1 MSHKLAPLGRTHI
14 RHGSSTPEAN
24 SKSSSPLK
32 EWIHTH
38 NWEDMPSV
46 SPELKQLSGKNTVT
60 REVVHV
66 AKAARFDSSSS
77 SSDGLVTKMHV
88 ARASVAS
95 VSSVSSKHT
104 IAPKVASKHVVS
116 KEPVNKPVNQSME
129 KVLAERQKVYEE
141 AKAKKIAEAAAAKA
155 KAVERAK
162 EAHKAAVEKAVAE
175 RKAKLEAARKEKEA
189 EDRVAEEKET
199 VEIVHKKN
207 LKDSDGHDKIAGVSS
222 GKKAINSHDGH
233 LSSGKAN
240 KIDDHAEGREG
251 LSGKYRVYESKEYG
265 NYVRVN
271 DFGADAQGKKDS
283 LQAFKAA
290 LEAAHKEKAMI
301 FLDGTYYISNQI
313 VMDKTVSGARG
324 LFGSGMGKT
333 KVTFDK
339 AQTGEFNPDTNHDDI
354 REFAGILIN
363 GQNNKTIADLSVQ
376 YTNPDFYRKGLSYF
390 GKVNGILVN
399 DADNTL
405 ISKVEVSGA
414 NRAGVMFTSTAS
426 LETEKGHK
434 LTFKERVQSG
444 EIDEKYEAL
453 PLGENNR
460 IVDSYLH
467 HNRVAGALIGFQQ
480 NFIGEGNRLDWNGH
494 EADGGTGYGMA
505 VAAGSYNYGI
515 TYRKN
520 TTDHNYRKGL
530 DVHDGTGIVIENNVL
545 TGDRLYGI
553 VAYNRQ
559 FSMDKV
565 KITGNTI
572 IQDPSFRLNVDDD
585 LGKYYHM
592 YSGIQVQTNTQY
604 RDLHSADKGYFDI
617 SDNVIK
623 NLTVYQNNIQTY
635 AIEFR
640 NHESKMDYTLNMA
653 NNKIS
658 GESTK
663 YLIAVINDTYD
674 RVLSK
679 NGMGSGTI
687 TISGNDADIGKIMK
701 GAVPVYVEEHHGNVA
716 MHGAV
721 TIHNNKISVREESA
735 GYVEFAYLKSNAK
748 EYNITNNTLKLGGDL
763 NDALIDVHS
772 TNPKGKASLNVANNK
787 ILTDIKGEL
796 YDSWLRFENDI
807 NTYSEGNSHNGA
819 ALMKKVNT
827 TGSKMTL
834 SDVLSEV
841 NHIVETTKETVYHH
855 TQNVYTSGVEEH
867 HTTTGIL

>member
-66 AKAARFDSSSS
+66 AEAARFDSSSS

-116 KEPVNKPVNQSME
+116 KEPVNQSME

-162 EAHKAAVEKAVAE
+162 EAHKAAVEKAIAE

-240 KIDDHAEGREG
+240 KIDDHTEGRAG

-290 LEAAHKEKAMI
+290 LEAAHKEKAMV

-354 REFAGILIN
+354 REFAGILID

-505 VAAGSYNYGI
+505 VAAGS
-515 TYRKN
+515 
-520 TTDHNYRKGL
+520 
-530 DVHDGTGIVIENNVL
+530 
-545 TGDRLYGI
+545 
-553 VAYNRQ
+553 
-559 FSMDKV
+559 
-565 KITGNTI
+565 
-572 IQDPSFRLNVDDD
+572 
-585 LGKYYHM
+585 
-592 YSGIQVQTNTQY
+592 
-604 RDLHSADKGYFDI
+604 
-617 SDNVIK
+617 
-623 NLTVYQNNIQTY
+623 
-635 AIEFR
+635 
-640 NHESKMDYTLNMA
+640 
-653 NNKIS
+653 
-658 GESTK
+658 
-663 YLIAVINDTYD
+663 
-674 RVLSK
+674 
-679 NGMGSGTI
+679 
-687 TISGNDADIGKIMK
+687 
-701 GAVPVYVEEHHGNVA
+701 
-716 MHGAV
+716 
-721 TIHNNKISVREESA
+721 
-735 GYVEFAYLKSNAK
+735 
-748 EYNITNNTLKLGGDL
+748 
-763 NDALIDVHS
+763 
-772 TNPKGKASLNVANNK
+772 
-787 ILTDIKGEL
+787 
-796 YDSWLRFENDI
+796 
-807 NTYSEGNSHNGA
+807 
-819 ALMKKVNT
+819 
-827 TGSKMTL
+827 
-834 SDVLSEV
+834 
-841 NHIVETTKETVYHH
+841 
-855 TQNVYTSGVEEH
+855 
-867 HTTTGIL
+867 

>member
-1 MSHKLAPLGRTHI
+1 
-14 RHGSSTPEAN
+14 
-24 SKSSSPLK
+24 
-32 EWIHTH
+32 
-38 NWEDMPSV
+38 MPSV

-66 AKAARFDSSSS
+66 AEAARFDSSSS
-77 SSDGLVTKMHV
+77 SSDGFVTKMHV
-88 ARASVAS
+88 ARAGVAS
-95 VSSVSSKHT
+95 VSSVSSKH
-104 IAPKVASKHVVS
+104 IIVPKVASKHVVS
-116 KEPVNKPVNQSME
+116 KEPVNQSME

-199 VEIVHKKN
+199 VEIIHKKN
-207 LKDSDGHDKIAGVSS
+207 LRDSDGHDKIAGVSS

-290 LEAAHKEKAMI
+290 LEAAHKEKAMV

-354 REFAGILIN
+354 REFAGILID

-480 NFIGEGNRLDWNGH
+480 NFIGEGSRLDWNGH

-530 DVHDGTGIVIENNVL
+530 DVHDGTGIVIEDNVL

-640 NHESKMDYTLNMA
+640 NHESKMDYTLMMP
-653 NNKIS
+653 IS
-658 GESTK
+658 AR
-663 YLIAVINDTYD
+663 L
-674 RVLSK
+674 
-679 NGMGSGTI
+679 
-687 TISGNDADIGKIMK
+687 
-701 GAVPVYVEEHHGNVA
+701 
-716 MHGAV
+716 
-721 TIHNNKISVREESA
+721 
-735 GYVEFAYLKSNAK
+735 
-748 EYNITNNTLKLGGDL
+748 
-763 NDALIDVHS
+763 
-772 TNPKGKASLNVANNK
+772 
-787 ILTDIKGEL
+787 
-796 YDSWLRFENDI
+796 
-807 NTYSEGNSHNGA
+807 
-819 ALMKKVNT
+819 
-827 TGSKMTL
+827 
-834 SDVLSEV
+834 
-841 NHIVETTKETVYHH
+841 
-855 TQNVYTSGVEEH
+855 
-867 HTTTGIL
+867 

>member
-38 NWEDMPSV
+38 NWGDMPSV

-66 AKAARFDSSSS
+66 AEEARFDSSSS

-116 KEPVNKPVNQSME
+116 KEPVNQSME

-189 EDRVAEEKET
+189 EDRIAEEKET
-199 VEIVHKKN
+199 VEIIHKKN

-290 LEAAHKEKAMI
+290 LEAAHKEKAMV

-354 REFAGILIN
+354 REFAGILVD

-444 EIDEKYEAL
+444 EIDETYEAL

-617 SDNVIK
+617 SNNVIK

-674 RVLSK
+674 RILSK
-679 NGMGSGTI
+679 TVW
-687 TISGNDADIGKIMK
+687 A
-701 GAVPVYVEEHHGNVA
+701 AVPLPSAA
-716 MHGAV
+716 MMP
-721 TIHNNKISVREESA
+721 ISAR
-735 GYVEFAYLKSNAK
+735 L
-748 EYNITNNTLKLGGDL
+748 
-763 NDALIDVHS
+763 
-772 TNPKGKASLNVANNK
+772 
-787 ILTDIKGEL
+787 
-796 YDSWLRFENDI
+796 
-807 NTYSEGNSHNGA
+807 
-819 ALMKKVNT
+819 
-827 TGSKMTL
+827 
-834 SDVLSEV
+834 
-841 NHIVETTKETVYHH
+841 
-855 TQNVYTSGVEEH
+855 
-867 HTTTGIL
+867 

>member
-38 NWEDMPSV
+38 NLGDMPSV

-66 AKAARFDSSSS
+66 AEAARFDSSSS

-88 ARASVAS
+88 ARANVAS

-116 KEPVNKPVNQSME
+116 KEPVNQSME

-162 EAHKAAVEKAVAE
+162 EAHKAAVEKAAAE

-199 VEIVHKKN
+199 VEIIHKKN

-290 LEAAHKEKAMI
+290 LEAAHKEKAMV

-339 AQTGEFNPDTNHDDI
+339 AQTGVFNPNTNHDDI
-354 REFAGILIN
+354 RQFAGILID
-363 GQNNKTIADLSVQ
+363 GQNNKTIANLSVQ

-426 LETEKGHK
+426 LEKEKGQK

-505 VAAGSYNYGI
+505 VVAGSYNYGV

-520 TTDHNYRKGL
+520 TTNHNYRKGL
-530 DVHDGTGIVIENNVL
+530 DVHDGTGIVIEDNVL

-553 VAYNRQ
+553 AAYNRQ

-604 RDLHSADKGYFDI
+604 KDLHSANKGYFDI
-617 SDNVIK
+617 SNNVIK

-679 NGMGSGTI
+679 NGIGSGTI

-721 TIHNNKISVREESA
+721 TIHNNKISVREKSD

-748 EYNITNNTLKLGGDL
+748 EYNITNNTLKLGG
-763 NDALIDVHS
+763 ALDDVLVDVYS

-787 ILTDIKGEL
+787 IMTDIKDEL
-796 YDSWLRFENDI
+796 YDSWLRFENNI
-807 NTYSEGNSHNGA
+807 KTYSEGNSHNGA
-819 ALMKKVNT
+819 ALTKVNT
-827 TGSKMTL
+827 TGSKVAL
-834 SDVLSEV
+834 SDILSEA
-841 NHIVETTKETVYHH
+841 NYIVATTKDAVYHH
-855 TQNVYTSGVEEH
+855 TKSVYTSGVEEH

>member
-1 MSHKLAPLGRTHI
+1 M
-14 RHGSSTPEAN
+14 
-24 SKSSSPLK
+24 
-32 EWIHTH
+32 
-38 NWEDMPSV
+38 
-46 SPELKQLSGKNTVT
+46 
-60 REVVHV
+60 
-66 AKAARFDSSSS
+66 
-77 SSDGLVTKMHV
+77 
-88 ARASVAS
+88 
-95 VSSVSSKHT
+95 
-104 IAPKVASKHVVS
+104 
-116 KEPVNKPVNQSME
+116 
-129 KVLAERQKVYEE
+129 
-141 AKAKKIAEAAAAKA
+141 
-155 KAVERAK
+155 
-162 EAHKAAVEKAVAE
+162 
-175 RKAKLEAARKEKEA
+175 
-189 EDRVAEEKET
+189 
-199 VEIVHKKN
+199 
-207 LKDSDGHDKIAGVSS
+207 
-222 GKKAINSHDGH
+222 
-233 LSSGKAN
+233 
-240 KIDDHAEGREG
+240 
-251 LSGKYRVYESKEYG
+251 
-265 NYVRVN
+265 
-271 DFGADAQGKKDS
+271 
-283 LQAFKAA
+283 
-290 LEAAHKEKAMI
+290 
-301 FLDGTYYISNQI
+301 
-313 VMDKTVSGARG
+313 
-324 LFGSGMGKT
+324 
-333 KVTFDK
+333 
-339 AQTGEFNPDTNHDDI
+339 
-354 REFAGILIN
+354 
-363 GQNNKTIADLSVQ
+363 
-376 YTNPDFYRKGLSYF
+376 
-390 GKVNGILVN
+390 N

-426 LETEKGHK
+426 LEKEKGQK

-505 VAAGSYNYGI
+505 VVAGSYNYGV

-530 DVHDGTGIVIENNVL
+530 DVHDGTGIVIEDNVL

-553 VAYNRQ
+553 AAYNRQ

-604 RDLHSADKGYFDI
+604 KDLHSANKGYFDI
-617 SDNVIK
+617 SNNVIK

-663 YLIAVINDTYD
+663 YLIAVINNTYD

-679 NGMGSGTI
+679 NGIGSGTI

-721 TIHNNKISVREESA
+721 TIHNNKISVREKSD

-748 EYNITNNTLKLGGDL
+748 EYNITNNTLKLGG
-763 NDALIDVHS
+763 ALDDVLVDVYS

-787 ILTDIKGEL
+787 IMTDIKDEL
-796 YDSWLRFENDI
+796 YDSWLRFENNI
-807 NTYSEGNSHNGA
+807 KTYSEGNSHNGA
-819 ALMKKVNT
+819 ALTKVNT
-827 TGSKMTL
+827 TGSKVAL
-834 SDVLSEV
+834 SDILSEA
-841 NHIVETTKETVYHH
+841 NYIVATTKDAVYHH
-855 TQNVYTSGVEEH
+855 TKNVYTSGVEEH

>member
-38 NWEDMPSV
+38 NLGDMPSV

-66 AKAARFDSSSS
+66 AEAARFDSSSS

-88 ARASVAS
+88 ARANVAS

-116 KEPVNKPVNQSME
+116 KEPVNQSME

-162 EAHKAAVEKAVAE
+162 EAHKAAVEKAAAE

-290 LEAAHKEKAMI
+290 LEAAHKEKAMV

-354 REFAGILIN
+354 REFAGILID

-444 EIDEKYEAL
+444 EIDETYEAL

-585 LGKYYHM
+585 LDKYYHM

-679 NGMGSGTI
+679 NGIGSGTI

-721 TIHNNKISVREESA
+721 TIHNNKISVREKSD

-748 EYNITNNTLKLGGDL
+748 EYNITNNTLKLGG
-763 NDALIDVHS
+763 ALDDVLVDVYS

-787 ILTDIKGEL
+787 IMTDIKDEL
-796 YDSWLRFENDI
+796 YDSWLRFENNI
-807 NTYSEGNSHNGA
+807 KTYSEGNSHNGA
-819 ALMKKVNT
+819 ALTKVNT
-827 TGSKMTL
+827 TGSKVAL
-834 SDVLSEV
+834 SDILSEA
-841 NHIVETTKETVYHH
+841 NYIVATTKDAVYHH
-855 TQNVYTSGVEEH
+855 TKNVYTSGVEEH

>member
-290 LEAAHKEKAMI
+290 LEAAHKEKAM
-301 FLDGTYYISNQI
+301 
-313 VMDKTVSGARG
+313 
-324 LFGSGMGKT
+324 
-333 KVTFDK
+333 
-339 AQTGEFNPDTNHDDI
+339 
-354 REFAGILIN
+354 
-363 GQNNKTIADLSVQ
+363 
-376 YTNPDFYRKGLSYF
+376 
-390 GKVNGILVN
+390 
-399 DADNTL
+399 
-405 ISKVEVSGA
+405 
-414 NRAGVMFTSTAS
+414 TS
-426 LETEKGHK
+426 
-434 LTFKERVQSG
+434 
-444 EIDEKYEAL
+444 
-453 PLGENNR
+453 
-460 IVDSYLH
+460 
-467 HNRVAGALIGFQQ
+467 
-480 NFIGEGNRLDWNGH
+480 W
-494 EADGGTGYGMA
+494 M
-505 VAAGSYNYGI
+505 
-515 TYRKN
+515 
-520 TTDHNYRKGL
+520 
-530 DVHDGTGIVIENNVL
+530 VL
-545 TGDRLYGI
+545 TIFPIRL
-553 VAYNRQ
+553 
-559 FSMDKV
+559 
-565 KITGNTI
+565 
-572 IQDPSFRLNVDDD
+572 
-585 LGKYYHM
+585 
-592 YSGIQVQTNTQY
+592 
-604 RDLHSADKGYFDI
+604 
-617 SDNVIK
+617 
-623 NLTVYQNNIQTY
+623 
-635 AIEFR
+635 
-640 NHESKMDYTLNMA
+640 
-653 NNKIS
+653 
-658 GESTK
+658 
-663 YLIAVINDTYD
+663 
-674 RVLSK
+674 
-679 NGMGSGTI
+679 
-687 TISGNDADIGKIMK
+687 
-701 GAVPVYVEEHHGNVA
+701 
-716 MHGAV
+716 
-721 TIHNNKISVREESA
+721 
-735 GYVEFAYLKSNAK
+735 
-748 EYNITNNTLKLGGDL
+748 
-763 NDALIDVHS
+763 
-772 TNPKGKASLNVANNK
+772 
-787 ILTDIKGEL
+787 
-796 YDSWLRFENDI
+796 
-807 NTYSEGNSHNGA
+807 
-819 ALMKKVNT
+819 
-827 TGSKMTL
+827 
-834 SDVLSEV
+834 
-841 NHIVETTKETVYHH
+841 
-855 TQNVYTSGVEEH
+855 
-867 HTTTGIL
+867 

>member
-38 NWEDMPSV
+38 NWGDMPSV

-66 AKAARFDSSSS
+66 AEAARFDSSSS

-116 KEPVNKPVNQSME
+116 KETVNKPVNQSME

-175 RKAKLEAARKEKEA
+175 RKAKLEAARKEKEV
-189 EDRVAEEKET
+189 EDRIAKEKET

-290 LEAAHKEKAMI
+290 LEAAHKEKAMV

-324 LFGSGMGKT
+324 LFGSGMDKT

-354 REFAGILIN
+354 REFAGILID

-426 LETEKGHK
+426 LETEK
-434 LTFKERVQSG
+434 
-444 EIDEKYEAL
+444 A
-453 PLGENNR
+453 
-460 IVDSYLH
+460 
-467 HNRVAGALIGFQQ
+467 
-480 NFIGEGNRLDWNGH
+480 
-494 EADGGTGYGMA
+494 
-505 VAAGSYNYGI
+505 
-515 TYRKN
+515 
-520 TTDHNYRKGL
+520 
-530 DVHDGTGIVIENNVL
+530 
-545 TGDRLYGI
+545 
-553 VAYNRQ
+553 
-559 FSMDKV
+559 
-565 KITGNTI
+565 
-572 IQDPSFRLNVDDD
+572 
-585 LGKYYHM
+585 
-592 YSGIQVQTNTQY
+592 
-604 RDLHSADKGYFDI
+604 I
-617 SDNVIK
+617 S
-623 NLTVYQNNIQTY
+623 
-635 AIEFR
+635 
-640 NHESKMDYTLNMA
+640 
-653 NNKIS
+653 
-658 GESTK
+658 
-663 YLIAVINDTYD
+663 
-674 RVLSK
+674 
-679 NGMGSGTI
+679 
-687 TISGNDADIGKIMK
+687 
-701 GAVPVYVEEHHGNVA
+701 
-716 MHGAV
+716 
-721 TIHNNKISVREESA
+721 
-735 GYVEFAYLKSNAK
+735 
-748 EYNITNNTLKLGGDL
+748 
-763 NDALIDVHS
+763 
-772 TNPKGKASLNVANNK
+772 
-787 ILTDIKGEL
+787 
-796 YDSWLRFENDI
+796 
-807 NTYSEGNSHNGA
+807 
-819 ALMKKVNT
+819 
-827 TGSKMTL
+827 
-834 SDVLSEV
+834 
-841 NHIVETTKETVYHH
+841 
-855 TQNVYTSGVEEH
+855 
-867 HTTTGIL
+867 

>member
-38 NWEDMPSV
+38 NWGDMPSV

-66 AKAARFDSSSS
+66 AEAARFDSSSS

-88 ARASVAS
+88 ARAGVAS

-116 KEPVNKPVNQSME
+116 KEPVNQSME
-129 KVLAERQKVYEE
+129 KVLAERKKVYEE

-162 EAHKAAVEKAVAE
+162 EVHKAAVEKAVAE

-199 VEIVHKKN
+199 VEIIHKKN

-290 LEAAHKEKAMI
+290 LEAAHKEKAMV

-339 AQTGEFNPDTNHDDI
+339 VQTGEFNPDTNHDDI
-354 REFAGILIN
+354 REFAGILID

-505 VAAGSYNYGI
+505 VVAGSYNYGV

-520 TTDHNYRKGL
+520 TTNHNYRKGL
-530 DVHDGTGIVIENNVL
+530 DVHDGTGIVIEDNVL

-553 VAYNRQ
+553 AAYNRQ

-604 RDLHSADKGYFDI
+604 KDLHSANKGYFDI
-617 SDNVIK
+617 SNNVIK

-663 YLIAVINDTYD
+663 
-674 RVLSK
+674 
-679 NGMGSGTI
+679 
-687 TISGNDADIGKIMK
+687 
-701 GAVPVYVEEHHGNVA
+701 
-716 MHGAV
+716 
-721 TIHNNKISVREESA
+721 
-735 GYVEFAYLKSNAK
+735 
-748 EYNITNNTLKLGGDL
+748 
-763 NDALIDVHS
+763 
-772 TNPKGKASLNVANNK
+772 
-787 ILTDIKGEL
+787 
-796 YDSWLRFENDI
+796 
-807 NTYSEGNSHNGA
+807 
-819 ALMKKVNT
+819 
-827 TGSKMTL
+827 
-834 SDVLSEV
+834 
-841 NHIVETTKETVYHH
+841 
-855 TQNVYTSGVEEH
+855 
-867 HTTTGIL
+867 

>member
-32 EWIHTH
+32 EWIYTH
-38 NWEDMPSV
+38 NWGDMPSV

-66 AKAARFDSSSS
+66 AEAAKFDSSSS
-77 SSDGLVTKMHV
+77 SSDSLVTKMHV

-104 IAPKVASKHVVS
+104 IVSKVASKHVVS
-116 KEPVNKPVNQSME
+116 KEPVNQSME

-189 EDRVAEEKET
+189 EDRVTEEKET

-222 GKKAINSHDGH
+222 SKKAINSHDGH

-240 KIDDHAEGREG
+240 KIDDHTEGRAG

-290 LEAAHKEKAMI
+290 LEAAHKEKAMV

-339 AQTGEFNPDTNHDDI
+339 AQTGVFNPNTNHDDI
-354 REFAGILIN
+354 RQFAGILID
-363 GQNNKTIADLSVQ
+363 GQNNKTIANLSVQ

-505 VAAGSYNYGI
+505 VVAGSYNYGV

-520 TTDHNYRKGL
+520 TTNHNYRKGL
-530 DVHDGTGIVIENNVL
+530 DVHDGTGIVIEDNVL

-553 VAYNRQ
+553 AAYNRQ

-604 RDLHSADKGYFDI
+604 KDLHSANKGYFDI
-617 SDNVIK
+617 SNNVIK

-679 NGMGSGTI
+679 NGIGSGTI

-721 TIHNNKISVREESA
+721 TIHNNKISVREKSD

-748 EYNITNNTLKLGGDL
+748 EYNITNNTLKLGG
-763 NDALIDVHS
+763 ALDDVLVDVYS

-787 ILTDIKGEL
+787 IMTDIKDEL
-796 YDSWLRFENDI
+796 YDSWLRFENNI
-807 NTYSEGNSHNGA
+807 KTYSEGNSHNGA
-819 ALMKKVNT
+819 ALTKVNT
-827 TGSKMTL
+827 TGSKVAL
-834 SDVLSEV
+834 SDILSEA
-841 NHIVETTKETVYHH
+841 NYIVATTKDAVYHH
-855 TQNVYTSGVEEH
+855 TKNVYTSGVEEH

>member
-38 NWEDMPSV
+38 NWGDMPSV

-66 AKAARFDSSSS
+66 AEAAKFDSSSS
-77 SSDGLVTKMHV
+77 SSDSLVTKMHV

-116 KEPVNKPVNQSME
+116 KEPVNQSME

-162 EAHKAAVEKAVAE
+162 EAHKAAVEKAAAE

-189 EDRVAEEKET
+189 EDRIAEEKET

-290 LEAAHKEKAMI
+290 LEAAHKEKAMV

-339 AQTGEFNPDTNHDDI
+339 AQTGVFNPNTNHDDI
-354 REFAGILIN
+354 RQFAGILID
-363 GQNNKTIADLSVQ
+363 GQNNKTIANLSVQ
-376 YTNPDFYRKGLSYF
+376 YTNPDFYHKGLSYF

-426 LETEKGHK
+426 LEKEKGQK

-505 VAAGSYNYGI
+505 VVAGSYNYGV

-520 TTDHNYRKGL
+520 TTNHNYRKGL
-530 DVHDGTGIVIENNVL
+530 DVHDGTGIVIEDNVL

-553 VAYNRQ
+553 AAYNRQ

-604 RDLHSADKGYFDI
+604 KDLHSANKGYFDI
-617 SDNVIK
+617 SNNVIK

-679 NGMGSGTI
+679 NGIGSGTI

-721 TIHNNKISVREESA
+721 TIHNNKIFVREKSD

-748 EYNITNNTLKLGGDL
+748 EYNITNNTLKLGG
-763 NDALIDVHS
+763 ALDDVLVDVYS

-787 ILTDIKGEL
+787 IMTDIKDEL
-796 YDSWLRFENDI
+796 YDSWLRFENNI
-807 NTYSEGNSHNGA
+807 KTYSEGNSHNGA
-819 ALMKKVNT
+819 ALTKVNT
-827 TGSKMTL
+827 TGSKVAL
-834 SDVLSEV
+834 SDILSEA
-841 NHIVETTKETVYHH
+841 NYIVATTKDAVYHH
-855 TQNVYTSGVEEH
+855 TKNVYTSGVEEH

>member
-38 NWEDMPSV
+38 NWGDMPSV

-66 AKAARFDSSSS
+66 AEAAKFDSSSS
-77 SSDGLVTKMHV
+77 SSDSLVTKMHV

-104 IAPKVASKHVVS
+104 IVSKVASKHVVS
-116 KEPVNKPVNQSME
+116 KEPVNQSME

-162 EAHKAAVEKAVAE
+162 EAHKAAVEKAAAE

-290 LEAAHKEKAMI
+290 LEAAHKEKAMV

-354 REFAGILIN
+354 REFAGILID

-426 LETEKGHK
+426 LETEKGQK

-460 IVDSYLH
+460 IIDSYLH

-679 NGMGSGTI
+679 T
-687 TISGNDADIGKIMK
+687 AWA
-701 GAVPVYVEEHHGNVA
+701 AVPLPSAA
-716 MHGAV
+716 MMP
-721 TIHNNKISVREESA
+721 ISAR
-735 GYVEFAYLKSNAK
+735 L
-748 EYNITNNTLKLGGDL
+748 
-763 NDALIDVHS
+763 
-772 TNPKGKASLNVANNK
+772 
-787 ILTDIKGEL
+787 
-796 YDSWLRFENDI
+796 
-807 NTYSEGNSHNGA
+807 
-819 ALMKKVNT
+819 
-827 TGSKMTL
+827 
-834 SDVLSEV
+834 
-841 NHIVETTKETVYHH
+841 
-855 TQNVYTSGVEEH
+855 
-867 HTTTGIL
+867 